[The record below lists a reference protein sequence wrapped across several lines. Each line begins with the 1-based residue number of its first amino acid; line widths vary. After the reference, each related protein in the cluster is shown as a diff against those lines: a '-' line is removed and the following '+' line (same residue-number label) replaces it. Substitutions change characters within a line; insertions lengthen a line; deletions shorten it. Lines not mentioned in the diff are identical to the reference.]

1 MKTQTQAQQT
11 QAQAHTQARTP
22 TNTRTT
28 HHSTKPVLWS
38 LFLGGLAVAPVL
50 SYAVDGTQG
59 VAATIVTGLIAFQ
72 ARVAIVELDRRQD
85 RGPKHITA

>member
-1 MKTQTQAQQT
+1 MKTQAQILKSKKSQA
-11 QAQAHTQARTP
+11 
-22 TNTRTT
+22 TT
-28 HHSTKPVLWS
+28 LAAHHSTKPVLWS
-38 LFLGGLAVAPVL
+38 LFLGGLAAAPVL

-85 RGPKHITA
+85 RGPKHVTA